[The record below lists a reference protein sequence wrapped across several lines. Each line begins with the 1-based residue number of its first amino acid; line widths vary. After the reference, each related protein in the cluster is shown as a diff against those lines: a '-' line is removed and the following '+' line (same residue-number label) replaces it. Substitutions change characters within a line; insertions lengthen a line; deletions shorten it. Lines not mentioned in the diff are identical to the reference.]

1 MTLRLGAD
9 QVAEA
14 ARLLR
19 AGELVAFPTE
29 TVYGLGADARNGRAV
44 AAVFEAKGRPHFNPL
59 ICHFPDAEAAFAE
72 VLADDRNWFRQ
83 NPDQVVR
90 LRPVMPGEE
99 VAQEALGMTMPVLA
113 PPGYCWSD
121 AGSWVGVVHVQR
133 ASGDPCRD
141 GSGGRLRFRIP
152 PVPPCA
158 RQWMAEALVAYA
170 DHVIEE
176 INDGRRPMVG
186 IHAPAEAGI

>member
-1 MTLRLGAD
+1 MSTKSTKQTRHKHSKTRHQSRGFGHRPVTWVEAVGLHPE
-9 QVAEA
+9 AEEA
-14 ARLLR
+14 LL
-19 AGELVAFPTE
+19 
-29 TVYGLGADARNGRAV
+29 
-44 AAVFEAKGRPHFNPL
+44 
-59 ICHFPDAEAAFAE
+59 E